1 MCALL
6 FLVCAPPSFVDRGAP
21 TNDGSFFGVYTPVLV
36 LGDCGAPA
44 ENFVDRGALTNVR
57 SLFGVHT
64 PVLAFGDCGV
74 PTESDPG

>member
-1 MCALL
+1 MNI
-6 FLVCAPPSFVDRGAP
+6 VDNVRP
-21 TNDGSFFGVYTPVLV
+21 TFFGVCTPVLV

>member
-1 MCALL
+1 MC
-6 FLVCAPPSFVDRGAP
+6 
-21 TNDGSFFGVYTPVLV
+21 TPVLV